1 MARCSGPA
9 LGGRDD
15 ACCVPLQPA
24 VACVNLT
31 FHLGFPGPAGARIS
45 LPLSGVQT
53 WSEKMTLQRRYIV
66 IGAVVVLSV
75 VVTATLMMKR
85 LLGDANV
92 DGADKPAQRLAPV
105 VLVARAPL
113 ENVITLTGEFRPFQ
127 QVDVHAKVAGY
138 IRHILVDVG
147 DKVRAGQEL
156 AILEVPELNAQVM
169 GAKSDIGR
177 SQDAIRRAQSEI
189 ERAESTHTAY
199 HAAYTRLKQA
209 SEERPGLVAEQELDD
224 SMAKDKETEA
234 QINSARAALAES
246 QNQLGMAQ
254 ATLDRLSALQ
264 AYSHITAP
272 FAGVVTKRYVDTGA
286 LISAGTSSET
296 QSQPV
301 VQLAEWSLFRLEIP
315 VPESAVPMI
324 HLGSIVQVH
333 VLDLNRDFQGRVSR
347 FADAVNDETRTM
359 HTEIDV
365 ENPQDT
371 LTAGMYAQVKL
382 ALQGN
387 RGALT
392 VPVQA
397 VVQEGDGNDH
407 YVLVVDDQNR
417 VQKRNVVLGEQTS
430 TTVEIVHGLSEKERV
445 ISAGQSDYAIG
456 EVVMPKL
463 ESAPAGAREVQTGER
478 K

>member
-1 MARCSGPA
+1 
-9 LGGRDD
+9 
-15 ACCVPLQPA
+15 
-24 VACVNLT
+24 
-31 FHLGFPGPAGARIS
+31 
-45 LPLSGVQT
+45 
-53 WSEKMTLQRRYIV
+53 MTLQRKHIL
-66 IGAVVVLSV
+66 IGVAAL
-75 VVTATLMMKR
+75 AAAIAITLLMHS
-85 LLGDANV
+85 LGDAKARKV
-92 DGADKPAQRLAPV
+92 DESPRRVAPV
-105 VLVARAPL
+105 VFVTRGPL

-127 QVDVHAKVAGY
+127 QVDVHAKVSGY
-138 IRHILVDVG
+138 IRHIFVDVG
-147 DKVRAGQEL
+147 DKVRTGQEL
-156 AILEVPELNAQVM
+156 AILEVPELNAQVA
-169 GAKSDIGR
+169 GAQADIAR
-177 SQDAIRRAQSEI
+177 SKDAIRRAQSEI
-189 ERAESTHTAY
+189 ERAESTHQAY

-224 SMAKDKETEA
+224 SMARDKETEA
-234 QINSARAALAES
+234 QIGSTRAALAES
-246 QNQLGMAQ
+246 QNQLGMAK

-272 FAGVVTKRYVDTGA
+272 FAGVVTKRYVATGA

-347 FADAVNDETRTM
+347 FADALNDETRTM

-371 LTAGMYAQVKL
+371 LTAGMYAEVKL
-382 ALQGN
+382 ALQGKK
-387 RGALT
+387 GALT

-397 VVQEGDGNDH
+397 VVQEGNEH
-407 YVLVVDDQNR
+407 YVLALDNQNR
-417 VQKRNVVLGEQTS
+417 VQKRNVELGEQTS
-430 TTVEIVHGLSEKERV
+430 TTVEIVHGLSEKDRV
-445 ISAGQSDYAIG
+445 IGAGQSDYAID
-456 EVVMPKL
+456 EVVTPKL
-463 ESAPAGAREVQTGER
+463 ESAPAGASEGQTGER

>member
-1 MARCSGPA
+1 
-9 LGGRDD
+9 
-15 ACCVPLQPA
+15 
-24 VACVNLT
+24 
-31 FHLGFPGPAGARIS
+31 
-45 LPLSGVQT
+45 
-53 WSEKMTLQRRYIV
+53 MTLQRRHIV
-66 IGAVVVLSV
+66 IGAVIALAAVS
-75 VVTATLMMKR
+75 AITLLIKR
-85 LLGDANV
+85 SLGDANAKE
-92 DGADKPAQRLAPV
+92 ADKPAQRLAPV
-105 VLVARAPL
+105 VLATRAPL

-138 IRHILVDVG
+138 IRHIFVDVG
-147 DKVRAGQEL
+147 DKVRVGQEL
-156 AILEVPELNAQVM
+156 AVLEVPELNAQVE

-333 VLDLNRDFQGRVSR
+333 VLDLNRDFQGRGSR
-347 FADAVNDETRTM
+347 FADALNDETRTM

-371 LTAGMYAQVKL
+371 LTAGMYAEVKL
-382 ALQGN
+382 ALQGKK
-387 RGALT
+387 GALT

-397 VVQEGDGNDH
+397 VVQEGNQH

-417 VQKRNVVLGEQTS
+417 VQKQSVELGEQTS
-430 TTVEIVHGLSEKERV
+430 TTVEIIHGLSEKDRV

-456 EVVMPKL
+456 EVVTPKL
-463 ESAPAGAREVQTGER
+463 ESAPAGASEGQTGER

>member
-1 MARCSGPA
+1 MAFYHSQ
-9 LGGRDD
+9 
-15 ACCVPLQPA
+15 AC
-24 VACVNLT
+24 
-31 FHLGFPGPAGARIS
+31 
-45 LPLSGVQT
+45 
-53 WSEKMTLQRRYIV
+53 WSETMTLQRKHIV
-66 IGAVVVLSV
+66 IGAVVLAV
-75 VVTATLMMKR
+75 AIAITLFLMR
-85 LLGDANV
+85 SPGDANAGGS
-92 DGADKPAQRLAPV
+92 DRPAQRLAPV
-105 VLVARAPL
+105 VFATRAPL
-113 ENVITLTGEFRPFQ
+113 ENVITLTGVFRPFQ

-156 AILEVPELNAQVM
+156 AVLEVPELNAQVM
-169 GAKSDIGR
+169 GAKSDLGR

-189 ERAESTHTAY
+189 ERAVSTHNAY

-209 SEERPGLVAEQELDD
+209 SEQRPGLVAEQELDD
-224 SMAKDKETEA
+224 SMAKDKESEA
-234 QINSARAALAES
+234 QINSAQAALAES
-246 QNQLGMAQ
+246 KNQLGMAQ

-324 HLGSIVQVH
+324 HLGGIVQVH

-347 FADAVNDETRTM
+347 FADALNDETRTM

-371 LTAGMYAQVKL
+371 LTAGMYAEVKL

-387 RGALT
+387 KDALT
-392 VPVQA
+392 VPIQA
-397 VVQEGDGNDH
+397 VVQEGNQH
-407 YVLVVDDQNR
+407 YVLVVDDQDR
-417 VQKRNVVLGEQTS
+417 VQKRNVTVGEQTS
-430 TTVEIVHGLSEKERV
+430 NTVEIVQGLTEKDRV
-445 ISAGQSDYAIG
+445 ISAGQSDYSIG
-456 EVVMPKL
+456 EVVTPKL
-463 ESAPAGAREVQTGER
+463 ESAPAGVSKGQTGER

>member
-1 MARCSGPA
+1 MK
-9 LGGRDD
+9 
-15 ACCVPLQPA
+15 Q
-24 VACVNLT
+24 
-31 FHLGFPGPAGARIS
+31 
-45 LPLSGVQT
+45 
-53 WSEKMTLQRRYIV
+53 MTLQRRHIV
-66 IGAVVVLSV
+66 IGAIAALAAVI
-75 VVTATLMMKR
+75 AITLLMKH
-85 LLGDANV
+85 LFGDADAKEV
-92 DGADKPAQRLAPV
+92 ETQRLAPV
-105 VLVARAPL
+105 VLAVRAPL
-113 ENVITLTGEFRPFQ
+113 ENAITLTGEFRPFQ

-138 IRHILVDVG
+138 IRQIFVDVG
-147 DKVRAGQEL
+147 DKVKLGQVL

-169 GAKSDIGR
+169 GAKADIRR

-189 ERAESTHTAY
+189 ERAESTHQAY

-224 SMAKDKETEA
+224 SLAKDKETEA
-234 QINSARAALAES
+234 QINSTRAALAES

-272 FAGVVTKRYVDTGA
+272 CAGVVTKRYVDTGA

-397 VVQEGDGNDH
+397 VVQEGNQH
-407 YVLVVDDQNR
+407 YVLALDDQNR
-417 VQKRNVVLGEQTS
+417 VQKRNVELGEQTS
-430 TTVEIVHGLSEKERV
+430 TTVEIVHGLSEKDRV